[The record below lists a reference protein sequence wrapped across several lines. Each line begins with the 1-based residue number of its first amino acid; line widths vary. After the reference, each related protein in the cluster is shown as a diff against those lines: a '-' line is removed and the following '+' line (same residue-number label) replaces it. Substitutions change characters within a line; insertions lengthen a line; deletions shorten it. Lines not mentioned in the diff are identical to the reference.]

1 MTDND
6 FIAAMKP
13 GLPPI
18 APPVWCGVDLAT
30 GSDVSVEADVDAAGA
45 ITNIRVIQPSQEP
58 A

>member
-6 FIAAMKP
+6 FIAAMKR

-18 APPVWCGVDLAT
+18 APPVWCGVDLAAGT
-30 GSDVSVEADVDAAGA
+30 DVSVKADVAAGA
-45 ITNIRVIQPSQEP
+45 ITNIRVIQPAQEP

>member
-6 FIAAMKP
+6 FIAAMKR

-18 APPVWCGVDLAT
+18 APPVWCGIDLAT
-30 GSDVSVEADVDAAGA
+30 GTDVSVEADVGA
-45 ITNIRVIQPSQEP
+45 DGGLTNIRVIQPAQEQ

>member
-6 FIAAMKP
+6 FIAAMKR

-30 GSDVSVEADVDAAGA
+30 GQDVSVEADVGA
-45 ITNIRVIQPSQEP
+45 DGALTNIRVIQPAQEP

>member
-6 FIAAMKP
+6 FIAAMKR

-18 APPVWCGVDLAT
+18 DPPVWCGVDLAAGT
-30 GSDVSVEADVDAAGA
+30 DVSVEADVDAAGA
-45 ITNIRVIQPSQEP
+45 ITDIGVIQPAQEP